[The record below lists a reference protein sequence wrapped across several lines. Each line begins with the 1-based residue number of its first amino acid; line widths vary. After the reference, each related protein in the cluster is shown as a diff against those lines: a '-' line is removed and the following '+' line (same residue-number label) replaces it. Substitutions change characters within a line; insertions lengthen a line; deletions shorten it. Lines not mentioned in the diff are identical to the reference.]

1 MSSDDDDRAF
11 ARIATYIA
19 REAANVEDALTRAD
33 LVIIAEHLRRAAGRR
48 SGLQVVEEVRR

>member
-1 MSSDDDDRAF
+1 MSSDDDDRAV
-11 ARIATYIA
+11 ARIATYIE
-19 REAANVEDALTRAD
+19 REAAIEDALTRAD